1 MDLLYALILYSL
13 FQSSPQHYRIH
24 LIIMFLIRQMT
35 KPKSRETERCVQNYA
50 HLKLLVG
57 GLEFVSRAILL
68 LLESVPLAQ
77 FSGNIVTFY
86 MQRILEA

>member
-1 MDLLYALILYSL
+1 MSNINTPGVTKILIFVMDLLYALILYSL

-24 LIIMFLIRQMT
+24 LIIMFLIRQTT

-57 GLEFVSRAILL
+57 GLEFVS
-68 LLESVPLAQ
+68 
-77 FSGNIVTFY
+77 
-86 MQRILEA
+86 